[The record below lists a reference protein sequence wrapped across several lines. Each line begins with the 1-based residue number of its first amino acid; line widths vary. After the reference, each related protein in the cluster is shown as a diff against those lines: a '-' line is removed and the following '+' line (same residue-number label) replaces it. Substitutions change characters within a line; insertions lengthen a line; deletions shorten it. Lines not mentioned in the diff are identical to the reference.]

1 MRDNCSHSETLNLT
15 KHTDSLLRKFH
26 KSISLINQS
35 CTTRA
40 NTNWKSSSSLLM
52 KTWLFFNH
60 RPSSAHPNRLWKSS
74 INNSTERMPKTIIS
88 EQEINRFKKHKPVI
102 ISSSNNPS
110 SISNKVR
117 KLQIAEKQSFQ
128 TLISKPCTLSV
139 RVYIHRKSHQ
149 KLRELNLIKR
159 ESLSDHLIQI

>member
-1 MRDNCSHSETLNLT
+1 
-15 KHTDSLLRKFH
+15 
-26 KSISLINQS
+26 
-35 CTTRA
+35 
-40 NTNWKSSSSLLM
+40 M